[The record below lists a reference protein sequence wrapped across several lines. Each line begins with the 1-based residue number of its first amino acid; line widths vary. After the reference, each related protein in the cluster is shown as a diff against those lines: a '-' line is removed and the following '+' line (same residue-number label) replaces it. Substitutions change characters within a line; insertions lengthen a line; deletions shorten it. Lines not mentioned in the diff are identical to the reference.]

1 MMVRTQISIESELH
15 SRIRV
20 RAAALGISFA
30 EYIRRLV
37 DKDLAGLPRSIDHSI
52 IFDLGT
58 SKPSDIET
66 QKDQLIAEAIAS
78 DKTGNSAVP

>member
-15 SRIRV
+15 SRIRA

-37 DKDLAGLPRSIDHSI
+37 DKDLACLPRNIDRSI

-58 SKPSDIET
+58 SEPSDIAA
-66 QKDQLIAEAIAS
+66 QKDQLIAES
-78 DKTGNSAVP
+78 TDSGKTDNSAVP